1 MFLTETARLAG
12 TVFLPVASSFEKDGT
27 FMNSERRIQ
36 RVRKVVDLPGE
47 CRTDW
52 QIICDVAGAMNRER
66 GFSFASAEEIWEEIR
81 TVWPAGAGITYRRL
95 DEAGIQWP
103 CPTEDHP
110 GTGILHEGI
119 FAADEPPSLRR
130 IRYSPTSETTSADYP
145 FLLTT
150 GRALY
155 QFNAG
160 TMTSRSQTQQLRPVD
175 LLLIG
180 PDDAQILGIAEH
192 QLVRVCSH
200 YGEATICASISTQ
213 MRPGEL
219 FATFHSPGTFLNR
232 VISNHRDRFV
242 QTPEYKVTAVR
253 VEPV

>member
-1 MFLTETARLAG
+1 
-12 TVFLPVASSFEKDGT
+12 VASSFEKDGT

-36 RVRKVVDLPGE
+36 RVRKVIDPPGE
-47 CRTDW
+47 CKTDW
-52 QIICDVAGAMNRER
+52 QIICDVAEEMGRGA
-66 GFSFASAEEIWEEIR
+66 GFNFASAEEIWEEIR
-81 TVWPAGAGITYRRL
+81 TVWPAGAGISYRRL
-95 DEAGIQWP
+95 DEQGIQWP

-110 GTGILHEGI
+110 GTGILHTGI
-119 FAADEPPSLRR
+119 FAVDEPPSLRR

-180 PDDAQILGIAEH
+180 SDDAQTLGIAEH
-192 QLVRVCSH
+192 QFVRIKSQH
-200 YGEATICASISTQ
+200 GEATIRASISTQ

-219 FATFHSPGTFLNR
+219 FATFHSPDTFLNR
-232 VISNHRDRFV
+232 IISHHRDRFV